1 MDRAKTLKDGKE
13 ITVFAH
19 DLSSKGRK
27 RIAHG
32 ARFKCP
38 YCGRPVDLAALDSTK
53 VTTYF
58 KHHRNDELAKFCDEY
73 VSGNGSG
80 NLLMRNPV
88 VPIFLDLEEESTKR
102 YVLKAGLYGIG
113 RKLRDDLKKNA
124 EAYMSVNG
132 RTYQLWQMAAESLSI
147 PIRKLPTLELSN
159 EITVI
164 APESI
169 RRRVGEAE
177 DCESGMVFTSD
188 YSGAPPNHANHI
200 GIRIRRGNDVY
211 VGRRY
216 YLVIDSREPKL
227 SKSVATSFDT
237 AKKVGLLQ
245 QTAVSLFGACLLPR
259 HPLRERPL
267 RICSPISAAALL
279 TRKEQSICFGLHLS
293 PPMESI
299 SHCSRTHPSYIT
311 NRRETPAT
319 KILEPF
325 NSRIPQKS
333 MRWETTTYLHSDI
346 LEQENMNVQFM
357 NWIPVFWCPDR
368 MNSTHGE

>member
-1 MDRAKTLKDGKE
+1 MDRAKTLKDGRE
-13 ITVFAH
+13 LTVFAH

-27 RIAHG
+27 RVTRG

-88 VPIFLDLEEESTKR
+88 VPIFLDFEGESTKR
-102 YVLKAGLYGIG
+102 YVLKTGLYGIG
-113 RKLRDDLKKNA
+113 KRLRSDLKKTT

-132 RTYQLWQMAAESLSI
+132 RTYPLWQMAAESLRI

-159 EITVI
+159 EITVM

-169 RRRVGEAE
+169 RRRIGEAE
-177 DCESGMVFTSD
+177 DCRSGMVFTSD
-188 YSGAPPNHANHI
+188 YDSAPPNHANHI

-237 AKKVGLLQ
+237 AKKSRSPYSKQLFHCLACVCCRVILQ
-245 QTAVSLFGACLLPR
+245 KRDRCEYVRPFRLPSYR
-259 HPLRERPL
+259 QGKNSRF
-267 RICSPISAAALL
+267 ALA
-279 TRKEQSICFGLHLS
+279 
-293 PPMESI
+293 SI
-299 SHCSRTHPSYIT
+299 SHLQWNRSAIVREHIRHISRTGG
-311 NRRETPAT
+311 NRQ
-319 KILEPF
+319 
-325 NSRIPQKS
+325 PQ
-333 MRWETTTYLHSDI
+333 
-346 LEQENMNVQFM
+346 
-357 NWIPVFWCPDR
+357 
-368 MNSTHGE
+368 G

>member
-1 MDRAKTLKDGKE
+1 
-13 ITVFAH
+13 
-19 DLSSKGRK
+19 
-27 RIAHG
+27 
-32 ARFKCP
+32 
-38 YCGRPVDLAALDSTK
+38 
-53 VTTYF
+53 
-58 KHHRNDELAKFCDEY
+58 
-73 VSGNGSG
+73 
-80 NLLMRNPV
+80 MRNPV

-216 YLVIDSREPKL
+216 YLVIDSRSRNCP
-227 SKSVATSFDT
+227 S
-237 AKKVGLLQ
+237 Q
-245 QTAVSLFGACLLPR
+245 LP
-259 HPLRERPL
+259 
-267 RICSPISAAALL
+267 
-279 TRKEQSICFGLHLS
+279 
-293 PPMESI
+293 
-299 SHCSRTHPSYIT
+299 HPSI
-311 NRRETPAT
+311 RRKSRGSYSKQLFHCLACVCCRV
-319 KILEPF
+319 IL
-325 NSRIPQKS
+325 
-333 MRWETTTYLHSDI
+333 
-346 LEQENMNVQFM
+346 
-357 NWIPVFWCPDR
+357 
-368 MNSTHGE
+368 

>member
-1 MDRAKTLKDGKE
+1 
-13 ITVFAH
+13 
-19 DLSSKGRK
+19 
-27 RIAHG
+27 
-32 ARFKCP
+32 
-38 YCGRPVDLAALDSTK
+38 
-53 VTTYF
+53 
-58 KHHRNDELAKFCDEY
+58 
-73 VSGNGSG
+73 
-80 NLLMRNPV
+80 
-88 VPIFLDLEEESTKR
+88 
-102 YVLKAGLYGIG
+102 
-113 RKLRDDLKKNA
+113 
-124 EAYMSVNG
+124 
-132 RTYQLWQMAAESLSI
+132 MAAESLSI

-237 AKKVGLLQ
+237 AKKVGALTANSCFTVWRVSVAASSSKRETAANMFAHFGCRLTDKERTVDLLW
-245 QTAVSLFGACLLPR
+245 
-259 HPLRERPL
+259 
-267 RICSPISAAALL
+267 
-279 TRKEQSICFGLHLS
+279 LHLS